1 MILVCQKDK
10 RMSFHTHKTIK
21 ATFENEKK
29 TQHAVLL
36 TQVGFFSYQLFCP
49 VIIDIIGNT
58 CAMLKLVHVK
68 LLNKKKLTNYHHNHD
83 YEQFGL
89 QPKQLTISSL
99 GTR

>member
-29 TQHAVLL
+29 KPTCCFAD
-36 TQVGFFSYQLFCP
+36 TSRIFSYQLFCP
-49 VIIDIIGNT
+49 VMIDIIGNT

-68 LLNKKKLTNYHHNHD
+68 LLNKNKLTNYHHNHMTMSNLV
-83 YEQFGL
+83 YNQNIL
-89 QPKQLTISSL
+89 Q
-99 GTR
+99 